1 MSYPFDDKENEFNK
15 ITREQLDSM
24 SVAKLLEL
32 LERIN
37 ETMTEDNF
45 DDELVEACL
54 DAIDRKSPMPEYP
67 STNESLKAFEAK
79 LHTAGGTEP
88 ELMVRR
94 PRHRFARLGLIAAI
108 VAVCL
113 FSGMIAVQAAGID
126 VFGAITSW
134 TENLFGFGD
143 IEDSMAA
150 EHSSKSAV
158 AVTDLEYIESWLP
171 TLGEEFS
178 KSEPIVMNDEQ
189 PGTLYYSLTFALED
203 DTLVFDAFLRGE
215 DSQNSLYEKD
225 GNNVKE
231 ITTDKATFY
240 IFENNGNSIAAWSI
254 NGIEFSL
261 VSSLSTEEL
270 ELIIIESYGGN

>member
-1 MSYPFDDKENEFNK
+1 MSYPFDNKENEFNK
-15 ITREQLDSM
+15 ITREKLDSM
-24 SVAKLLEL
+24 SVAELLKLLES
-32 LERIN
+32 IN

-67 STNESLKAFEAK
+67 STNESLKTFEAK

-94 PRHRFARLGLIAAI
+94 PRHRFARVGLIAAF

-126 VFGAITSW
+126 VFGAIASW

-143 IEDSMAA
+143 IEDSMEA

-158 AVTDLEYIESWLP
+158 AVTDLEYIESWIP

-231 ITTDKATFY
+231 ITIDKATFY

>member
-24 SVAKLLEL
+24 SVAELLEL
-32 LERIN
+32 LESIN

-94 PRHRFARLGLIAAI
+94 PRHRFVRLGLIAAI

-126 VFGAITSW
+126 VFGAIASW

-158 AVTDLEYIESWLP
+158 AVTDLEYIESWIP

-178 KSEPIVMNDEQ
+178 KSEPIVMEDEQ

-215 DSQNSLYEKD
+215 DSQNSLYEKN

-231 ITTDKATFY
+231 ITIDKATFY
-240 IFENNGNSIAAWSI
+240 ILKTMVTVLLLGQ
-254 NGIEFSL
+254 
-261 VSSLSTEEL
+261 
-270 ELIIIESYGGN
+270 

>member
-1 MSYPFDDKENEFNK
+1 MSYPFDDNENEFNK

-24 SVAKLLEL
+24 SVAELLEL
-32 LERIN
+32 LESIN

-67 STNESLKAFEAK
+67 STDESLKAFEAK

-94 PRHRFARLGLIAAI
+94 PRHRFARVGLIAAI

-126 VFGAITSW
+126 VFGAIASW

-158 AVTDLEYIESWLP
+158 AVTDLEYIESWIP

-178 KSEPIVMNDEQ
+178 KSEPIVMEDEQ

-215 DSQNSLYEKD
+215 DSQNSLYEKN

-231 ITTDKATFY
+231 FTIDKATFY

-254 NGIEFSL
+254 NGIEFSR

-270 ELIIIESYGGN
+270 ELIIIESYGGR

>member
-1 MSYPFDDKENEFNK
+1 M
-15 ITREQLDSM
+15 DSM
-24 SVAKLLEL
+24 SVAELLEL
-32 LERIN
+32 LESIN

-67 STNESLKAFEAK
+67 STDESLKAFEAK

-94 PRHRFARLGLIAAI
+94 PRHRFARVGLIAAI

-126 VFGAITSW
+126 VFGAIASW

-158 AVTDLEYIESWLP
+158 AVTDLEYIESWIP

-178 KSEPIVMNDEQ
+178 KSEPIVMEDEQ

-231 ITTDKATFY
+231 ITIDKVTFY

-270 ELIIIESYGGN
+270 ELIIIESYGGR

>member
-15 ITREQLDSM
+15 ITREQLDAM
-24 SVAKLLEL
+24 SVAELLEL

-94 PRHRFARLGLIAAI
+94 PRHRFARVRLIAAI
-108 VAVCL
+108 VAACL

-126 VFGAITSW
+126 VLGAIARW
-134 TENLFGFGD
+134 TDSVFGFEPD
-143 IEDSMAA
+143 EEKVVQEAAPSSFEECMELLAPKVPECFIMA
-150 EHSSKSAV
+150 
-158 AVTDLEYIESWLP
+158 
-171 TLGEEFS
+171 
-178 KSEPIVMNDEQ
+178 EPIIFQDYATGYKEGGIDYYNDAN
-189 PGTLYYSLTFALED
+189 YY
-203 DTLVFDAFLRGE
+203 
-215 DSQNSLYEKD
+215 
-225 GNNVKE
+225 NV
-231 ITTDKATFY
+231 D
-240 IFENNGNSIAAWSI
+240 N
-254 NGIEFSL
+254 
-261 VSSLSTEEL
+261 
-270 ELIIIESYGGN
+270 YGGA

>member
-24 SVAKLLEL
+24 SVAELLEL
-32 LERIN
+32 LESIN
-37 ETMTEDNF
+37 GTMTEDNF

-54 DAIDRKSPMPEYP
+54 NAIDRKSPMPEYP
-67 STNESLKAFEAK
+67 STDESLKAFEAK
-79 LHTAGGTEP
+79 LHTAGGTKP

-94 PRHRFARLGLIAAI
+94 PRNRFARVGLIAAI

-126 VFGAITSW
+126 VLGAVARW
-134 TENLFGFGD
+134 TDNLFSFGD

-150 EHSSKSAV
+150 EHSSESAA
-158 AVTDLEYIESWLP
+158 AVTDLEYIESWIP

-178 KSEPIVMNDEQ
+178 KSEPMIMEDEQ
-189 PGTLYYSLTFALED
+189 PGTLYYSLTFASED
-203 DTLVFDAFLRGE
+203 GTLVFDAFSRGE

-225 GNNVKE
+225 GSNVNTIILGK
-231 ITTDKATFY
+231 TTFY
-240 IFENNGNSIAAWSI
+240 IFENNGDTIAVWTI
-254 NGIEFSL
+254 KDIEFSL

-270 ELIIIESYGGN
+270 EQIIIKSYGGR